1 MVSDDKNENRESMT
15 TADVSTQ
22 KSVPKLEEKTEEPH
36 TQWHDRSRESG
47 DGLIWVGELWLQV
60 EDLTVM

>member
-1 MVSDDKNENRESMT
+1 MT

-22 KSVPKLEEKTEEPH
+22 RSVPKLEERTEEPH
-36 TQWHDRSRESG
+36 TQWHDRSGESR
-47 DGLIWVGELWLQV
+47 DGLTWAGELWLQV